1 MMIYTLSTIVGEL
14 AVYHYDKEALACAR
28 RIAMTYD
35 GGDTKIVLTAPN
47 GEGPAPTLINVLAYQ
62 TPADVRFWAI
72 SGLLADSPVIVKLN
86 Q

>member
-14 AVYHYDKEALACAR
+14 AAYHYDKEALACAR
-28 RIAMTYD
+28 RIATIYA
-35 GGDTKIVLTAPN
+35 GGDTKIELTAPN
-47 GEGPAPTLINVLAYQ
+47 GEGPAPTLVNVLAHQ
-62 TPADVRFWAI
+62 TPADVRFWAF